1 MDGVNAKVVDP
12 HAIQNALEKN
22 KTLEKLELNVS
33 KFTDDKANYL
43 SPPFNLWIH
52 SYLFNYTQ
60 YFTIHAP
67 LLVAIADALPNCN
80 LQKLIFTVRDDNI
93 VPN

>member
-33 KFTDDKANYL
+33 KC
-43 SPPFNLWIH
+43 W
-52 SYLFNYTQ
+52 
-60 YFTIHAP
+60 
-67 LLVAIADALPNCN
+67 
-80 LQKLIFTVRDDNI
+80 
-93 VPN
+93 